1 HRRRTCRHI
10 PSSAGL
16 QQGKQMSL
24 PILERS
30 TSRTTTARTRTPRP
44 VVAPELRVSDNPAA
58 AVLRAATGGPVSR
71 DNAARTTGLS
81 IATVNRQV
89 SALLAAGLLRERPD
103 LTTPGAVGRPRVP
116 FEVDHDSFLTLRSE
130 EHT

>member
-1 HRRRTCRHI
+1 M
-10 PSSAGL
+10 A
-16 QQGKQMSL
+16 L
-24 PILERS
+24 PILERPA
-30 TSRTTTARTRTPRP
+30 SRAATGRVRVQRP
-44 VVAPELRVSDNPAA
+44 VIAPELRIADNPAA

-103 LTTPGAVGRPRVP
+103 LTASGAVGVP
-116 FEVDHDSFLTLRSE
+116 GCPSRSI
-130 EHT
+130 TRRT